1 MQLHIHSLSQ
11 LSMWKTFGIIAG
23 VLVLGFLFLVF
34 WGSGDYNKDA
44 DLITAKT
51 KEILAQFK
59 DNKID
64 EAYQDADEEFKKT
77 ARKEDLLQLTKIF
90 PIIAQ
95 YVDVKIDGMTHDE
108 KTAEVKGTL
117 SDAEKKES
125 KFILNLSKSSGS
137 WKLYSFDMNDEAKP
151 TATDK
156 DAGKT
161 DTKAKITKVT
171 VGDGFDSDGITI
183 AQEKIPATTSALYIS
198 VIVADQTADA
208 IMANVKLVHIA
219 TGDSI
224 DDSLPIYKTTS
235 GAQFTTR
242 FKFTKPTNNW
252 PMGKN
257 KVVVTLANGATKE
270 VEYEVK

>member
-1 MQLHIHSLSQ
+1 
-11 LSMWKTFGIIAG
+11 MWKTFGIIAG

-34 WGSGDYNKDA
+34 WGAGDYNKDA

-64 EAYQDADEEFKKT
+64 GAYQDADEEFKKT
-77 ARKEDLLQLTKIF
+77 ARKEDLLQLTKVF

-95 YVDVKIDGMTHDE
+95 YVDVKIDGMIHDE

-125 KFILNLSKSSGS
+125 KFTLNLSKSSGS
-137 WKLYSFDMNDEAKP
+137 WKLYSFDINDEAKP
-151 TATDK
+151 TTTDK

-161 DTKAKITKVT
+161 DTKAKIAKVT

-198 VIVADQTADA
+198 VIVTDQTADA
-208 IMANVKLVHIA
+208 MMANVKLVHIA

-224 DDSLPIYKTTS
+224 DDSLPIYKTTT

>member
-1 MQLHIHSLSQ
+1 
-11 LSMWKTFGIIAG
+11 MWKTFGIIAG

-44 DLITAKT
+44 DLITART
-51 KEILAQFK
+51 KQILQQFK

-64 EAYQDADEEFKKT
+64 EAYQDADPEFIKT
-77 ARKEDLLQLTKIF
+77 ARKEDLLQLPAAF
-90 PIIAQ
+90 PILSQ
-95 YVDVKIDGMTHDE
+95 YAEMRVDGMTHDE

-117 SDAEKKES
+117 INAEKKEA
-125 KFILNLSKSSGS
+125 KFVLNLSKNSGS
-137 WKLYSFDMNDEAKP
+137 WKLYSLDINSQEATP
-151 TATDK
+151 TDK

-171 VGDGFDSDGITI
+171 VGDGFDSDGITV
-183 AQEKIPATTSALYIS
+183 AQEKIPATTSALYVS
-198 VIVADQTADA
+198 VVTDQTADVM
-208 IMANVKLVHIA
+208 MANVKLVHVA
-219 TGDSI
+219 TNDSI
-224 DDSLPIYKTTS
+224 DESMPIYKTTT

-270 VEYEVK
+270 VSYEVK